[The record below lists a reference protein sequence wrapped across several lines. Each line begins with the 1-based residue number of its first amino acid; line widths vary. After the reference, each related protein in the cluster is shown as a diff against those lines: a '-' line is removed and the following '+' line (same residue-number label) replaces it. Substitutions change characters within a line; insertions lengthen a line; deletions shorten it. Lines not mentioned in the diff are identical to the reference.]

1 MAPDRRRRTRL
12 VAALTAALLLAGALA
27 YTSFSSAAQVR
38 SPSQLASAT
47 RGQSYQVTGT
57 VLPGYTRDGTQL
69 DFRIADRSGAAST
82 AINVRY
88 SGAIPDPFKAGREVI
103 VTVVKSGSSFVG
115 QRDSLIT
122 KCPSKFSTAPA
133 GSALSGSSGV

>member
-12 VAALTAALLLAGALA
+12 IAALAAALLLAGALA
-27 YTSFSSAAQVR
+27 YTSFGAAAQVR
-38 SPSQLASAT
+38 SPSQLASAVHG
-47 RGQSYQVTGT
+47 RSYQVTGT

-69 DFRIADRSGAAST
+69 DFRIEDRSGAASS

-88 SGAIPDPFKAGREVI
+88 TGAIPDPFKAGREVI

-122 KCPSKFSTAPA
+122 KCPSKFSTTP
-133 GSALSGSSGV
+133 SSSGTAGA

>member
-12 VAALTAALLLAGALA
+12 FAALTAALLLAGALA
-27 YTSFSSAAQVR
+27 YTSFSAAAQVR
-38 SPSQLASAT
+38 SPSQLASAV

-69 DFRIADRSGAAST
+69 DFRIADRSGPARN
-82 AINVRY
+82 AIDVRY
-88 SGAIPDPFKAGREVI
+88 TGAIPDPFKAGREVI
-103 VTVVKSGSSFVG
+103 VTVVKSGGSFVG

-122 KCPSKFSTAPA
+122 KCPSKFSTTPA
-133 GSALSGSSGV
+133 TASGKSAGA